1 MYHKELKR
9 EIKRI
14 RLIKKI
20 TKRSKALLVIFFS
33 PKQDIVI
40 LMYNMEKYII
50 ICQNI
55 VYSWEKIYE
64 EVKIIIRFIPS
75 KFIGIEDVFYGRI
88 DDIYRNDVSGFII

>member
-20 TKRSKALLVIFFS
+20 TKRSKTLLVIFFAL
-33 PKQDIVI
+33 KQYIVI

-50 ICQNI
+50 IC
-55 VYSWEKIYE
+55 
-64 EVKIIIRFIPS
+64 
-75 KFIGIEDVFYGRI
+75 
-88 DDIYRNDVSGFII
+88 